1 MIDSSPQLRLRILTG
16 THAGAEICLSQG
28 EYAMGSDPT
37 CNIVISDWPFRRSA
51 FTILNGSSA
60 EFTVRFEDETV
71 VPIFGINAPQSI
83 GNVVIVASLPPG
95 QGSRPSDLELL
106 KTLLVPVP
114 PAVHKRSGVKIW
126 MVAGI
131 MIVASA
137 VSAFALHS
145 TGSVAA
151 TKAAPA
157 LDSPLAKV
165 RNVVRKMGYPGIRVS
180 VEGEA
185 IVVAGLVKDI
195 AERQH
200 LATELSA
207 LHGIQI
213 QQRYAVESEIA
224 ATISD
229 ALAQPGVVVRHVGG
243 GRFEISG
250 NVTQVMRD
258 RTDLDRLKNDMG
270 PLVKS
275 LAFSALQPE
284 LDVDAEFD
292 GAQTKAGYQFRIAP
306 DGSKYF
312 VTRTDDFPVGAA
324 MDLRASTRLGAG
336 DMR

>member
-1 MIDSSPQLRLRILTG
+1 
-16 THAGAEICLSQG
+16 
-28 EYAMGSDPT
+28 MGSDLT
-37 CNIVISDWPFRRSA
+37 CDIVISDWPFRRSP
-51 FTILNGSSA
+51 FSILHDGLA
-60 EFTVRFEDETV
+60 EFAVRFDDETV
-71 VPIFGINAPQSI
+71 APTFGINAPQSV
-83 GNVVIVASLPPG
+83 GTVVIVAGLHPG

-106 KTLLVPVP
+106 KTLLVPVL
-114 PAVHKRSGVKIW
+114 PAVHKRSGIRVW

-131 MIVASA
+131 VVVASA

-157 LDSPLAKV
+157 PDSPLAKV
-165 RNVVRKMGYPGIRVS
+165 RNVVRKMGNPGIRVIA
-180 VEGEA
+180 EGEA
-185 IVVAGLVKDI
+185 IVVVGLVKDL

-224 ATISD
+224 ATIGD

-243 GRFEISG
+243 GKFEISG

-258 RTDLDRLKNDMG
+258 RTDLERLKNDMG

-275 LAFSALQPE
+275 LAFSALPPE
-284 LDVDAEFD
+284 RDVDAEFD

-312 VTRTDDFPVGAA
+312 VPRSDDFPIDAA
-324 MDLRASTRLGAG
+324 MDLRASTRLGSANV
-336 DMR
+336 R